1 MKMTMLRKRK
11 QKKIKAGEAGFT
23 LVELIVAV
31 LLLSLLGTFVVNIL
45 GQCLSAQ
52 SSMQVRKEHSDDA
65 IMVLHQMSK
74 EIMEATSVGTGVGV
88 LTLTVDGVDLAY
100 NVNADDEL
108 IRTIDPGG
116 IAVPNVMAGDV
127 ESLNTSVEGGTADTI
142 LVNLLFNDETVSRD
156 IKVFARNR

>member
-1 MKMTMLRKRK
+1 MKMTMLRKHKRK
-11 QKKIKAGEAGFT
+11 KTKVGEAGFT

-100 NVNADDEL
+100 NVNAGDEL
-108 IRTIDPGG
+108 IRTVDPGG
-116 IAVPNVMAGDV
+116 VAVPNVMAGDV
-127 ESLNTSVEGGTADTI
+127 ASLNTSVEGGTADTI